1 MPLIELAGASG
12 VGKTTV
18 APLLA
23 RRLREA
29 LGEDCVAALPEK
41 DQPRQRRHWRHFQR
55 RLWLALHPR
64 HLLTAWRL
72 SRREPVIARARAWF
86 DLVSTLGIGR
96 SCLDRGARVALVDQG
111 VLRLSLTA
119 GHVPHIP
126 GELLPDLVLQLVADP
141 ATLEQRRI
149 LRAKAKLARLHGEER
164 LHGAARSRDR
174 LAALPPER
182 RGELLAQFNTKFC
195 EPPLNEAELAEV
207 LAGRVAVPQE
217 PPRVGRCDPAT
228 CAALE
233 ARGVTWRRIDNSEG
247 RQLEDVVEDA
257 LQAVLAHLQASR

>member
-29 LGEDCVAALPEK
+29 LGEDRVAALPEK

-55 RLWLALHPR
+55 RLWLARHPR
-64 HLLTAWRL
+64 HLLAAWRL
-72 SRREPVIARARAWF
+72 SRREPIIARARAWF

-96 SCLDRGARVALVDQG
+96 RCLDRGARVALVDQG
-111 VLRLSLTA
+111 VLRLSLPDS
-119 GHVPHIP
+119 HVPQIP

-164 LHGAARSRDR
+164 LRGAARSHDR
-174 LAALPPER
+174 LAALTAAR

-195 EPPLNEAELAEV
+195 EPPLSADELAEV
-207 LAGRVAVPQE
+207 LAGRMQVPPE

-228 CAALE
+228 CAALQ
-233 ARGVTWRRIDNSEG
+233 ARGVAWGRIDNSEG

-257 LQAVLAHLQASR
+257 LQAVLAQLKSAD